1 MKLIASFFSLTL
13 AVFQLSGCQRGAPFD
28 PASAVSFFP
37 LNPGATWTYR
47 VIDEKLKTS
56 EVFTDRAVGQQ
67 QGDSAMGGHSA
78 VAESS
83 GTDHERNLTILYKVE
98 DGYVTRLIP
107 FGDGSQ
113 TLSGEQE
120 FLPRLLKP
128 GLKWSNSVFPFGSLS
143 EGFQLTQTHRTSLE
157 NATVQVPA
165 GNFTNCIRIET
176 EAVYKANSSAKAISA
191 RRLKY
196 VDWYAPNVGLIKTQ
210 VLETGYFGG
219 EVARVELLSFGDS
232 PVKTV
237 SR

>member
-13 AVFQLSGCQRGAPFD
+13 AVFQLSGCQRGVPFD
-28 PASAVSFFP
+28 PASADSFFP
-37 LNPGATWTYR
+37 LSTGSTWTYR

-56 EVFTDRAVGQQ
+56 EVFTDRAVGRQ
-67 QGDSAMGGHSA
+67 QGNSAMDGDRV

-83 GTDHERNLTILYKVE
+83 GGESGRNLTILYKFE
-98 DGYVTRLIP
+98 DKYVTHLIP
-107 FGDGSQ
+107 FGGGSQ
-113 TLSGEQE
+113 TLSEEQE

-128 GLKWSNSVFPFGSLS
+128 GLKWSNSVFPFGSLP

-157 NATVQVPA
+157 TGIVQVPA

-176 EAVYKANSSAKAISA
+176 ETVYKANSFAKAVSA

-196 VDWYAPNVGLIKTQ
+196 VDWYAPNIGLIRTQ
-210 VLETGYFGG
+210 VLETGFFGS

>member
-28 PASAVSFFP
+28 PASAASFFP
-37 LNPGATWTYR
+37 LNPGSTWTYR
-47 VIDEKLKTS
+47 VIDEELKTS
-56 EVFTDRAVGQQ
+56 QVFTDRAIGQEQ
-67 QGDSAMGGHSA
+67 SDSAMDGNRV

-83 GTDHERNLTILYKVE
+83 AGESGRNLTILYKIE

-113 TLSGEQE
+113 TLSKEQE
-120 FLPRLLKP
+120 FVPRLLKP
-128 GLKWSNSVFPFGSLS
+128 GLTWSNSVLPFGSLP
-143 EGFQLTQTHRTSLE
+143 EGFQLMQTHRTSLE
-157 NATVQVPA
+157 NGAIQVPA
-165 GNFTNCIRIET
+165 GNFANCIRIET
-176 EAVYKANSSAKAISA
+176 ETLYKGNSSAKAVSP

-210 VLETGYFGG
+210 VSETGFFGS